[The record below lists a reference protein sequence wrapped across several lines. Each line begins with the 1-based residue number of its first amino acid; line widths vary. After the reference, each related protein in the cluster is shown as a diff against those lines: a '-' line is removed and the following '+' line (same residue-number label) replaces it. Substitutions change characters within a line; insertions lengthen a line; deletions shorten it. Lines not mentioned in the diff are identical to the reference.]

1 MGLNKFMSEQFGMYA
16 LVDDDA
22 NEVKR
27 KAQQRKRSIAIG
39 WVLFAM
45 VVMFYVTAWL
55 RFGGIVS
62 GN

>member
-1 MGLNKFMSEQFGMYA
+1 MSEQFGMYD

-27 KAQQRKRSIAIG
+27 KAQQRKRSIAIA